1 MLGTTN
7 EIAFSQ
13 DAPLKV
19 VIDVGSQLIIL
30 TIVIVTA
37 LIVLGKVIKG

>member
-1 MLGTTN
+1 MLGTSN
-7 EIAFSQ
+7 EIAFAQ

-19 VIDVGSQLIIL
+19 VVDVGSQLIIL